1 MAFKFL
7 GFAADEVRIE
17 VAGCCFEPGGDPIAG
32 PLFAVMRRRR
42 CSVVALTRTS
52 RTVGKLPRCKGFAR
66 MTPWSSSLILS
77 PPTTP

>member
-32 PLFAVMRRRR
+32 PLFAVMRR
-42 CSVVALTRTS
+42 
-52 RTVGKLPRCKGFAR
+52 
-66 MTPWSSSLILS
+66 
-77 PPTTP
+77 